1 MSVSQPKTSPV
12 AFVRPAAMLIVN
24 SDAEVRHLVEK
35 AIPEYRRSRISLV
48 FSDDFTLLAAD
59 PPPDIVLFNIKT
71 EAQPCFNRLAK
82 VREQWPSTQVIF
94 LSSVDDIHLWAEAIR
109 LGAYDFLPKPIDPD
123 QLKWIL
129 QGALGKKVPVP
140 DLSRQWKTGYRAVPR
155 LSESLKG

>member
-1 MSVSQPKTSPV
+1 MSGAQPKTSPV
-12 AFVRPAAMLIVN
+12 AIVKPAAMLIVN

-35 AIPEYRRSRISLV
+35 AIPEYRRSRMSIA

-71 EAQPCFNRLAK
+71 EAQSCFSRLEK
-82 VREQWPSTQVIF
+82 VQGQWPSAQVIF
-94 LSSVDDIHLWAEAIR
+94 LTPVDDIHLWAEAIR

-129 QGALGKKVPVP
+129 QGALVKKLPVP
-140 DLSRQWKTGYRAVPR
+140 ELPRQGKAGYRTVPW
-155 LSESLKG
+155 LSESF